1 MVDLVGGDMVRSLG
15 QCVRHDLK
23 IDECTLT
30 GPSKMVKTEQTRDSI
45 LLSWS
50 SVTGDYRWP

>member
-1 MVDLVGGDMVRSLG
+1 MVDLMGGDMVRSLG
-15 QCVRHDLK
+15 QCVWHDLK
-23 IDECTLT
+23 MDECALT
-30 GPSKMVKTEQTRDSI
+30 GPSEMVKMEQTHDSI

>member
-23 IDECTLT
+23 MDECALT
-30 GPSKMVKTEQTRDSI
+30 GPSEMMETEQTRDSI
-45 LLSWS
+45 LLCWS
-50 SVTGDYRWP
+50 SVTGDCSRP